1 MHSADKTGPGD
12 LYDLLVIGGRSG
24 VGKSSVGFEIAAQLE
39 AADVP
44 HAYLEGDC
52 MDWVYPQRP
61 GLAEKNIA
69 AIWQNYA
76 AAGYRRLIY
85 TNTAS
90 IGSAADITGAMGGRT
105 RVVGALLTCTD
116 ETARGRLTGREI
128 GSTLDWH
135 LTRSEIVGREFAA
148 ATLPSWA
155 TRVSTDGRKVAD
167 IAAEIVALTGWRN
180 STRDERRSTQ

>member
-1 MHSADKTGPGD
+1 MHPVVHNG
-12 LYDLLVIGGRSG
+12 YELLVIGGRSG

-39 AADVP
+39 SADVA

-52 MDWVYPQRP
+52 MDWVYPKKP
-61 GLAEKNIA
+61 GLAEQNLS

-90 IGSAADITGAMGGRT
+90 VGNAELITTAMGGRT

-116 ETARGRLTGREI
+116 ETAGQRLQSREI

-135 LTRSEIVGREFAA
+135 LTRSAIVGRELAEV
-148 ATLPSWA
+148 TLPPWA
-155 TRVSTDGRKVAD
+155 VRVRTDERTVTD
-167 IAAEIVALTGWRN
+167 IAREIVMLTGWLDT
-180 STRDERRSTQ
+180 SPGRSMP